1 MTKRL
6 ISFLI
11 ALCLLI
17 AIPLSARY
25 KYNPFTRKL
34 DYYEPV
40 SGSDLGDLGDVTL
53 TGLATGNVLYYNG
66 TAWVNLATG
75 ANTNVL
81 TLAAG
86 IPSWAAPG
94 APAAH
99 AASHEVGGGDLV
111 DHDQLTNWVANKH
124 INWTAAADNFST
136 SEDFTLAWTEAA
148 DHVSITQTAVAGVAT
163 VPLINIDD
171 DRTGVTADTVG
182 EATIVMNAAGT
193 YAFYIQT
200 GQAYFAADTT
210 QVEDVFIEWAD
221 AADHMVI
228 HQGSESGIEN
238 QPLIFIDDAR
248 EGATVDETH
257 EASLYIAAEGWGL
270 TVIGKTYFEG
280 DATWTEDIFWTWAS
294 AADHAEI
301 TQTNVTGTDGQPLI
315 NIDDDRTGAFA
326 NAVGEATIVMNA
338 AGTYAFYVQT
348 GEVYFDQRATFTDE
362 VSMAWAEAS
371 DYLNIYQASAT
382 QTEDVALVAI
392 TSEAEGA
399 TVDEPSEALLVLNTE
414 QAISWALYAQSG
426 IVEYADNVYWN
437 WAGATDRAIITQT
450 AVAGTEG
457 QPLIFI
463 DDARTGATASSKE
476 EATIRIDAE
485 GSHALYIEDGY
496 VYFAAAAVFESA
508 SDVITTNK
516 FWAKDNAWI
525 AWGTAIDWQTNW
537 DENAGG
543 DDLLVH
549 VFMGSGT
556 TALWYS
562 LLNPSGMTDHNSYLS
577 PTFVLTNDEGADA
590 NDYSG
595 VVIGERAQAN
605 VKIPHYFDF
614 YAMTGASDG
623 SVDVGDELAAIFRF
637 GASGSA
643 IPDFATTPGDILFE
657 GSVEVDGALW
667 VADNPLRENL
677 LTNSGFG
684 VWSQSAASKGLAT
697 ITYDTGAKG
706 AGTAP
711 GVGDA
716 VVAGTSGATAKVISY
731 TTATGTWDAGNATG
745 VVTVGVVSHD
755 FAFVDNE
762 TLTFGGVETAVVDM
776 TDGAVQVGLVQNGG
790 FATDTDPPPGW
801 TATLSTLTTE
811 AGGLVGN
818 CMKVLDDAAGG
829 GLGSQIIT
837 TVVGKIYKVTIWAKD
852 IDTGQNARIEIG
864 QSLGA
869 AEYYTSG
876 TITDDAGATYANTF
890 EAATTTTYLSLTA
903 LTAGGTYY
911 FDEVTLYEITPC
923 TTAGNTLAC
932 DTMNKESTSLV
943 YREHWGGNT
952 KDGSFYALKIV
963 NIGGNGFF
971 SFNLTAIRALEE
983 WMAKFESRTV
993 TLGAWVYAS
1002 VANHARLGIHDG
1014 ALNSGSYHSGTPGW
1028 EWLELTYAFDSS
1040 PTRVQFML
1048 ECTLAGLV
1056 DGSTIVYISQ
1066 PMLVYGSAIGEG
1078 NYQKKSQEFI
1088 WLDKAI
1094 PSNAYDGLLTQS
1106 DLAYTDLN
1114 LEADSDAMLPKGAR
1128 VIAIH
1133 TEIDDAASGGGSD
1146 VHLQLRK
1153 DATAGTFYCNSV
1165 AGKPN
1170 NVHAHAMGLQPCGM
1184 NGDVDIHLDASGA
1197 STLDV
1202 NVFEYHGVQI
1212 N

>member
-238 QPLIFIDDAR
+238 QPLIF
-248 EGATVDETH
+248 
-257 EASLYIAAEGWGL
+257 
-270 TVIGKTYFEG
+270 
-280 DATWTEDIFWTWAS
+280 
-294 AADHAEI
+294 
-301 TQTNVTGTDGQPLI
+301 
-315 NIDDDRTGAFA
+315 IDDDRTGAFA

-577 PTFVLTNDEGADA
+577 PTFVLTNDEGADT

-605 VKIPHYFDF
+605 VKIAHYFDF

-643 IPDFATTPGDILFE
+643 TPDFATTPGDVLFE

-667 VADNPLRENL
+667 VADNPIRENL
-677 LTNSGFG
+677 LSNSGFG
-684 VWSQSAASKGLAT
+684 VWSQSDTNKGIAT
-697 ITYDTGAKG
+697 ITYD
-706 AGTAP
+706 AGSAGGGSAP
-711 GVGDA
+711 SVGDA
-716 VVAGTSGATAKVISY
+716 AVGGTSGAVAKVISY
-731 TTATGTWDAGNATG
+731 TIGSGAFATNDATG
-745 VVTVGVVSHD
+745 VVTVGAVSSD
-755 FAFVDNE
+755 FAFVNNE
-762 TLTFGGVETAVVDM
+762 TITFGGVETASINM
-776 TDGAVQVGLVQNGG
+776 SDGAVQVGKLRNGG

-801 TATLSTLTTE
+801 DAINSTLTTE
-811 AGGLVGN
+811 AGGEVGN
-818 CMKVLDDAAGG
+818 CLQIDRTGGAWQSADQQMAG
-829 GLGSQIIT
+829 L
-837 TVVGKIYKVTIWAKD
+837 VVGKIYKASAYVKS
-852 IDTGQNARIEIG
+852 G
-864 QSLGA
+864 
-869 AEYYTSG
+869 TSG
-876 TITDDAGATYANTF
+876 DEDFRLGIVTADKVASIAKKDGVSSGAWVLYSVSF
-890 EAATTTTYLSLTA
+890 EATETNHWLVVYKQTA
-903 LTAGGTYY
+903 TAGTML
-911 FDEVTLYEITPC
+911 FDEVTSYEITPGA
-923 TTAGNTLAC
+923 TAADILAC
-932 DTMNKESTSLV
+932 DMWEKNTV
-943 YREHWGGNT
+943 GHIYREHDGTNT
-952 KDGSFYALKIV
+952 KDGSFYSAKMVPNAGGFYLLFPKTYYSNEYHLKHFA
-963 NIGGNGFF
+963 G
-971 SFNLTAIRALEE
+971 
-983 WMAKFESRTV
+983 RTV
-993 TLGAWVYAS
+993 TFGVWVKTLAASHAYLRAYDGVTTTNGDYHTGGGAF
-1002 VANHARLGIHDG
+1002 
-1014 ALNSGSYHSGTPGW
+1014 
-1028 EWLELTYAFDSS
+1028 EWLEITKVIASAASNVHFQVRTD
-1040 PTRVQFML
+1040 
-1048 ECTLAGLV
+1048 LAGNV
-1056 DGSTIVYISQ
+1056 DGTTIVYVNQ

-1088 WLDKAI
+1088 WLEKKI
-1094 PSNAYDGLLTQS
+1094 QSNAYDGLLAQS

-1114 LEADSDAMLPKGAR
+1114 LEADSDAMLPKGIR

-1133 TEIDDAASGGGSD
+1133 TEIDDSASGGGTD
-1146 VHLQLRK
+1146 VHLELRK
-1153 DATAGTFYCNSV
+1153 NATAGTFYCNSV

-1170 NVHAHAMGLQPCGM
+1170 NVHSHQMGLQPCDV
-1184 NGDVDIHLDASGA
+1184 NGDIDIHLDASGG
-1197 STLDV
+1197 STLDIDEL
-1202 NVFEYHGVQI
+1202 EYHGVQI